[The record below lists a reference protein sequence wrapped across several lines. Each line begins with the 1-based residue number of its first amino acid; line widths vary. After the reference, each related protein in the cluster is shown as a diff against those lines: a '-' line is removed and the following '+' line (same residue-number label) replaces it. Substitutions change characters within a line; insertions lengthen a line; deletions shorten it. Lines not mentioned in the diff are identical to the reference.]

1 MKNTNLQPLD
11 RLPFGVLKA
20 DLKRR
25 QNLWFAA
32 NPGKSLDKYS
42 IVRIAYD
49 SFESVFNRK
58 ELITKG
64 IIVNFNY
71 KHIFL

>member
-1 MKNTNLQPLD
+1 MQPLD

-25 QNLWFAA
+25 QNAYVA
-32 NPGKSLDKYS
+32 TNPGKSLDKYS
-42 IVRIAYD
+42 VIRIAYD
-49 SFESVFNRK
+49 SFESVFSRK
-58 ELITKG
+58 DLITKG

>member
-1 MKNTNLQPLD
+1 MKNTNMQPLD

-25 QNLWFAA
+25 QNMWFAA

-42 IVRIAYD
+42 IVRVAYD
-49 SFESVFNRK
+49 SFESVFSRK
-58 ELITKG
+58 DLITKG
-64 IIVNFNY
+64 NIVNFNQNPLY
-71 KHIFL
+71 L

>member
-1 MKNTNLQPLD
+1 MQPLD

>member
-1 MKNTNLQPLD
+1 MQPLD

-25 QNLWFAA
+25 QNAYVAA

-42 IVRIAYD
+42 VIRIAYD
-49 SFESVFNRK
+49 SFESVFSRK
-58 ELITKG
+58 DLITKG

>member
-1 MKNTNLQPLD
+1 MKNTNIQPLD

-25 QNLWFAA
+25 QNTWFAA

-42 IVRIAYD
+42 VVRIAYD
-49 SFESVFNRK
+49 SFESVFSRK
-58 ELITKG
+58 DLITKG
-64 IIVNFNY
+64 IIVNFN
-71 KHIFL
+71 

>member
-1 MKNTNLQPLD
+1 MQPLD

-25 QNLWFAA
+25 QNAYVAA

-49 SFESVFNRK
+49 SFESVFSRK

-64 IIVNFNY
+64 IIVNCNQ
-71 KHIFL
+71 KLIFL

>member
-25 QNLWFAA
+25 QNMWFAA

-49 SFESVFNRK
+49 SFESVFSRK

-64 IIVNFNY
+64 IIVNCN
-71 KHIFL
+71 

>member
-64 IIVNFNY
+64 IIVNFN
-71 KHIFL
+71 

>member
-1 MKNTNLQPLD
+1 M
-11 RLPFGVLKA
+11 
-20 DLKRR
+20 
-25 QNLWFAA
+25 WFAA

>member
-49 SFESVFNRK
+49 SFESVFSRK

-64 IIVNFNY
+64 IIVNCN
-71 KHIFL
+71 